1 MIARW
6 REWLVLA
13 VALALVY
20 GGMYWWRS
28 SAEDRW
34 AQQIASAAHP
44 GDIVMYSTQSCVFCA
59 KARAWFDAHR
69 IPYVECDVERDTS
82 CRSRYQALGAAGTP
96 TFEVIGTRLLGFSPE
111 SLALALQRPR
121 PSAASGAQ
129 P

>member
-1 MIARW
+1 MTARW
-6 REWLVLA
+6 REWLVMA

-34 AQQIASAAHP
+34 AQEITSAAHP

-59 KARAWFDAHR
+59 KARAWFEAYR
-69 IPYVECDVERDTS
+69 IPYVECDVDRSST
-82 CRSRYQALGAAGTP
+82 CKSRYLALGAAGTP
-96 TFEVIGTRLLGFSPE
+96 TFEVRGARLLGFSPE
-111 SLALALQRPR
+111 DLAQALKRPR
-121 PSAASGAQ
+121 PAAASGTQ